1 VAVLGDMAELGN
13 SSESAHAEVG
23 RRAAELRVDQ
33 LIAVGSMAGVIGA
46 AARAAGLNR
55 VVELASPEAAAH
67 AVRRLVRRG
76 DLVLVKA
83 SRATR
88 LEQVSEALRTTE

>member
-1 VAVLGDMAELGN
+1 LGDMAELGAA
-13 SSESAHAEVG
+13 SERAHEEIG
-23 RRAAELRVDQ
+23 RRAAELGVDQ
-33 LIAVGSMAGVIGA
+33 LIAVGGMAGVMGA

-88 LEQVSEALRTTE
+88 LEEVSDALRGGIEAG